1 MKRLAGSVT
10 ARNERTF
17 PPQSL
22 EEAPYPKP
30 ARAWYVLG
38 LLTLVYMFSFLDR
51 TVLSLLVSPIRRDLH
66 INDTQVSLLMG
77 FTFAV
82 FYTFFGIPLG
92 RMADSRSRRQL
103 IAGGIAT
110 WSLFTAG
117 CGLARSFG
125 HLLLLRMGVGVGEA
139 SLSPSAYSLLT
150 DYFPPQRRATAM
162 SIYSMGIYI
171 GTGAALLS
179 GGFVTGWANGRAGW
193 TIPLLGDVRSWQI
206 VFFVVG
212 LPGLLLALLMYTFA
226 EPVRRGGRIQAKSV
240 PFRELVA
247 YVKDNRKTYLCHHL
261 GIAFLALAGYGGIAW
276 IPAFFIRHHHWTAA
290 EAGKGFG
297 IILAIAGSLGI
308 VCGGWFADRLAARGH
323 ADAYLRVAMISV
335 VAAVPAGIAYLLVP
349 DAHLAI
355 VLLGPL
361 IFLHAVPIGVAP
373 AALMQVTPSQMRGQV
388 SAVYLFT
395 INLIGLGAG
404 PTVVA
409 LVTDQLFRNDN
420 LVGSSLLVVTMSAN
434 ILSALILWKGL
445 KSYVKSQESLKKWVA
460 ALPA

>member
-1 MKRLAGSVT
+1 MKAPVSLMT
-10 ARNERTF
+10 ARNEGTF
-17 PPQSL
+17 PPQPL

-38 LLTLVYMFSFLDR
+38 LLTFVYMFSFLDR
-51 TVLSLLVSPIRRDLH
+51 TILSLLVGPIRHDLH
-66 INDTQVSLLMG
+66 VTDTQVSLLMG
-77 FTFAV
+77 FSFAV
-82 FYTFFGIPLG
+82 FYTLFGIPLG

-103 IAGGIAT
+103 IAGGVAT

-117 CGLARSFG
+117 CGLAKSFG
-125 HLLLLRMGVGVGEA
+125 QLLALRMGVGVGEA

-171 GTGAALLS
+171 GTGLALSL
-179 GGFVTGWANGRAGW
+179 GGLVTGWASGRAGW

-212 LPGLLLALLMYTFA
+212 LPGLMLALLMYTIA
-226 EPVRRGGRIQAKSV
+226 EPVRRGGRTDARSV

-247 YVKDNRKTYLCHHL
+247 YIKDNRKTYLCHHL
-261 GIAFLALAGYGGIAW
+261 GIAFLTLAGYGAIAW
-276 IPAFFIRHHHWTAA
+276 IPAFFIRHYHWTAA

-297 IILAIAGSLGI
+297 IVIALAGALGI
-308 VCGGWFADRLAARGH
+308 VSGGWLADRLAARGH
-323 ADAYLRVAMISV
+323 ADAYLRVAMMAV
-335 VAAVPAGIAYLLVP
+335 VAAVPAGIACLLVP
-349 DAHLAI
+349 DSHLAI
-355 VLLGPL
+355 VLLGPVV
-361 IFLHAVPIGVAP
+361 FLDAVPIGVAP

-409 LVTDQLFRNDN
+409 LVTEHVFRNDS
-420 LVGSSLLVVTMSAN
+420 LVGLSILVVGTAAK
-434 ILSALILWKGL
+434 ILSALILWTGL
-445 KSYVKSQESLKKWVA
+445 KFYVRSQESLKKWVA